1 MRILP
6 RRCAQQPVD
15 TATPMVEG
23 WRAEDSMFTPITL
36 ALPVRPC
43 GPRPSSLRPSVSSSS
58 MSAALSLLWRE
69 FTGRKM
75 AFLDR
80 RAAVSAE
87 VDTPTPTSSGGQALT
102 PREVITSNTNSA
114 TPS

>member
-23 WRAEDSMFTPITL
+23 CRADDSMFTPITL
-36 ALPVRPC
+36 LLPVKPW
-43 GPRPSSLRPSVSSSS
+43 GPMPISFRPSSSSFSII
-58 MSAALSLLWRE
+58 AALSLGWLESTSR
-69 FTGRKM
+69 RM
-75 AFLDR
+75 AFFER
-80 RAAVSAE
+80 RAAVSTE
-87 VDTPTPTSSGGQALT
+87 VDTPTPTSKGGQALT
-102 PREVITSNTNSA
+102 PREVMTSKTNSV

>member
-15 TATPMVEG
+15 TATPMVDG

-36 ALPVRPC
+36 LLPVRPC
-43 GPRPSSLRPSVSSSS
+43 GPMPISLRPSSSSFS
-58 MSAALSLLWRE
+58 IIAALSFGWLESTSR
-69 FTGRKM
+69 RI
-75 AFLDR
+75 ARLDR
-80 RAAVSAE
+80 RAAVSTE
-87 VDTPTPTSSGGQALT
+87 VDTPTPTSSGGQALM
-102 PREVITSNTNSA
+102 PREVITSNTNSV

>member
-1 MRILP
+1 ML
-6 RRCAQQPVD
+6 
-15 TATPMVEG
+15 
-23 WRAEDSMFTPITL
+23 TPITL

-43 GPRPSSLRPSVSSSS
+43 GPRPSSFRPSLSRPSIR
-58 MSAALSLLWRE
+58 AAFSFGLLDV
-69 FTGRKM
+69 TGRKM
-75 AFLDR
+75 AFLDS

-102 PREVITSNTNSA
+102 PREVITSKTNSA